1 VHTFEQ
7 ALAVLPPALQAE
19 VVTHWQHFSDAA
31 ARDGV
36 SLTIAPWAA
45 LVRVWATSE
54 FVARSCSREPQLFQ
68 QLLDSDEL
76 TATEPAKASH
86 CAHRLAAQLAD
97 VADEPTLMTV
107 LRRFRRWEMV
117 RIAWR
122 DLVGLASLS
131 ETLSALTGLADI
143 LLEAALDKIYA
154 WHCQRFGVPQDDQ
167 GNAQQ
172 LVVLGMGKLGG
183 GELNFSSDIDLMFTF
198 PRKGHTDTRRG
209 MSNEDF
215 FRRLGQNLIKV
226 LHEPTADGFV
236 FRIDM
241 RLRPFGESGPL
252 VMHFDAF
259 EEYYQNHGRDWER
272 YAMIKAR
279 VCAGD
284 HAAGEELLERLR
296 PFIYRRYL
304 DYSAFESLRTMKAM
318 ISREVER
325 KSMCRNVKLGPG
337 GIREI
342 EFIGQAFQ
350 LIYGGREPALR
361 QRSLLSVLDYLAA
374 GGRLPATAV
383 DALNQAYDFLRRVE
397 NRLQA
402 WSDQQTHNLPSDAIA
417 KLRLAWSMGF
427 ADWESF
433 KQALLQ
439 HTDCVS
445 AQFAQV
451 FAAAPEQSTSTELD
465 FASLWSEVPN
475 EDNVVAYLAAR
486 NFVEPAEVW
495 RKLQHFQSGLTYRSL
510 SQRGRERLDKLMP
523 LVLEAVTA
531 VAEPTV
537 TLERL
542 IQLLETIARRS
553 VYLSLLFEKPQAL
566 AQLIKLCAAS
576 VWIARHLTRH
586 PLLLDEL
593 LDPVT
598 LYHPPERSGLGLE
611 LQRYLEQVPADDEEQ
626 VIDALRHFQQT
637 QMLRVAAADVSD
649 AIPLMVVSDH
659 LTEIAEVLLR
669 KVLELAWADL
679 LPRFGV
685 PICTEDG
692 QQREAHFAIIAY
704 GKLGGIELNY
714 GSDLDLVFLHD
725 SAGQQQHTNGQR
737 SIENAAF
744 FAKLVKRIIHWVT
757 TRTAAGELYE
767 VDTRLRPSGR
777 AGLLVSSLDAFIE
790 YQQHQAWTWE
800 HQALV
805 RARVVAGSTALAE
818 QFEAIRRDVLSRERD
833 PIQLR
838 REVREMRER
847 MREELGSQESGAFHL
862 KQDPGGIAD
871 IEFMVQYAVLA
882 HAHRYP
888 ALLAYTDNIRQLDG
902 LEEYGI
908 LSVTD
913 ATLLRDAYRDLRRHI
928 HRLTLQE
935 QPNLVPLAAVQSQ
948 REAVVRIWRQLMEE
962 TQ

>member
-7 ALAVLPPALQAE
+7 ALAELPPALQTDVA
-19 VVTHWQHFSDAA
+19 THWQHFSEAA
-31 ARDGV
+31 AHDGV
-36 SLTIAPWAA
+36 ALTTAPWPA
-45 LVRVWATSE
+45 LVKVWATSE
-54 FVARSCSREPQLFQ
+54 FVARTCSREPQLFQ
-68 QLLDSDEL
+68 QVLASDEL
-76 TATEPAKASH
+76 TAPEPTVSH
-86 CAHRLAAQLAD
+86 SAHRLATELAD
-97 VADEPTLMTV
+97 VADEQTLMVV

-122 DLVGLASLS
+122 DLVGLAPLA
-131 ETLSALTGLADI
+131 ETLAALSGLADTV
-143 LLEAALDKIYA
+143 LEAALEKIYA
-154 WHCQRFGVPQDDQ
+154 WHCQRFGVPQDAQ

-183 GELNFSSDIDLMFTF
+183 GELNFSSDIDLIFTF
-198 PRKGHTDTRRG
+198 PSKGHTDTRRS

-284 HAAGEELLERLR
+284 HAAGESLLERLR
-296 PFIYRRYL
+296 PFTYRRYL
-304 DYSAFESLRTMKAM
+304 DYSAFESLRTMKAL
-318 ISREVER
+318 ISRQVER
-325 KSMCRNVKLGPG
+325 KSMRHNVKLGPG

-350 LIYGGREPALR
+350 LIYGGREPALQ
-361 QRSLLSVLDYLAA
+361 QRDLLPVLDHLATSR
-374 GGRLPATAV
+374 RLPS
-383 DALNQAYDFLRRVE
+383 QAIDDLKSAYAFLRRVE

-402 WSDQQTHNLPSDAIA
+402 WADQQTHNLPIDATA
-417 KLRLAWSMGF
+417 QLRLAWSMGF
-427 ADWESF
+427 TDWESF
-433 KQALLQ
+433 EQVLLQ
-439 HTDCVS
+439 HTDRVS

-451 FAAAPEQSTSTELD
+451 FAAAPAQSANTD
-465 FASLWSEVPN
+465 FASLWSGATSE
-475 EDNVVAYLAAR
+475 ESAVAYLAER
-486 NFVEPAEVW
+486 NFAEPAQVW
-495 RKLQHFQSGLTYRSL
+495 RKLQHLQGGLTYRSL
-510 SQRGRERLDKLMP
+510 SQRGRERLDQLMP

-531 VAEPTV
+531 VHDPDA

-542 IQLLETIARRS
+542 IQLLETVARRS

-566 AQLIKLCAAS
+566 TQLVKLCAS
-576 VWIARHLTRH
+576 SSWIARHLTRH

-598 LYHPPERSGLGLE
+598 LYHPPERSGLGSA
-611 LQRYLEQVPADDEEQ
+611 LQHHLEQVPADDEEQ
-626 VIDALRHFQQT
+626 ILDALRHFQQT
-637 QMLRVAAADVSD
+637 QVLRVAAADVSD
-649 AIPLMVVSDH
+649 AMPLMVVSDH

-669 KVLELAWADL
+669 EVLELAWADL
-679 LPRFGV
+679 LPRFGA
-685 PICTEDG
+685 PLCTVDG
-692 QQREAHFAIIAY
+692 QQREAHFAIVAY

-725 SAGQQQHTNGQR
+725 SAGQQQSTSGPR

-744 FAKLVKRIIHWVT
+744 FAKLVKRIIHWIT

-805 RARVVAGSTALAE
+805 RARVVAGSNVLAE
-818 QFEAIRRDVLSRERD
+818 QFAAIRRNVLSRERN
-833 PIQLR
+833 PIELC

-847 MREELGSQESGAFHL
+847 MREELGSQETNAFHL

-882 HAHRYP
+882 NAHRYP
-888 ALLAYTDNIRQLDG
+888 ALLTYTDNIRQLDG
-902 LEEYGI
+902 LEQYGI
-908 LSVTD
+908 LSVAD
-913 ATLLRDAYRDLRRHI
+913 ATVLRDAYRGLRRHI

-935 QPNLVPLAAVQSQ
+935 QPSLVPLDAVQCH

-962 TQ
+962 T